1 MLSEYE
7 SFGSEIES
15 VKKKAKRFWAKLT
28 PREREGIKRAG
39 VVSAEGAGIALAL
52 AYEPQALPIVV
63 LPASTYI
70 NRERIKKALRKAHIL
85 KKDKLRR
92 VV

>member
-7 SFGSEIES
+7 FAGKEMDSL
-15 VKKKAKRFWAKLT
+15 KQKAKKFWKKLT
-28 PREREGIKRAG
+28 PREREGLKRAG

-52 AYEPQALPIVV
+52 AFEPQALPIATM
-63 LPASTYI
+63 PASLYI
-70 NRERIKKALRKAHIL
+70 NRQRLGKVYKKIKE
-85 KKDKLRR
+85 